1 MILKIKKGD
10 NLTVF
15 FINLFLYVQY
25 TDMELYKLYMSVER
39 INRDEDEKCY
49 IVGGGL
55 VVVSSSLLLVF
66 CYQRSE
72 HSVIQS
78 YSVR

>member
-39 INRDEDEKCY
+39 INGDEDEK
-49 IVGGGL
+49 
-55 VVVSSSLLLVF
+55 F
-66 CYQRSE
+66 
-72 HSVIQS
+72 
-78 YSVR
+78 